1 MKFELDL
8 LLEWWVEWSAKREDS
23 GLGFGSSR
31 FNRLMAAGGLP
42 PKTDFVAILPY
53 GVDGDG
59 IASVM
64 DRAICRLNPNRKQ
77 AIITEYCRVGTQDG
91 KAKALGITRKAYERR
106 LANARLN
113 LTADSAVKKLLK
125 RS

>member
-8 LLEWWVEWSAKREDS
+8 LLEWWAEWSAKRENN
-23 GLGFGSSR
+23 GLGFGCSR
-31 FNRLMAAGGLP
+31 FNRMMAAGDLP

-77 AIITEYCRVGTQDG
+77 AVETEYRRIGTQYA
-91 KAKALGITRKAYERR
+91 KSKALGITQKAYERR

-113 LTADSAVKKLLK
+113 LMADVAVKKLLK
-125 RS
+125 HY

>member
-8 LLEWWVEWSAKREDS
+8 LLEWWAEWSAKREDN
-23 GLGFGSSR
+23 GLGFGCSR
-31 FNRLMAAGGLP
+31 FNRLMAAGNLP
-42 PKTDFVAILPY
+42 PKKDFVAILPY

-77 AIITEYCRVGTQDG
+77 AIMTEYCRVGTQDS

>member
-8 LLEWWVEWSAKREDS
+8 LLEWWADWSAKREDN
-23 GLGFGSSR
+23 GLGFGCSR
-31 FNRLMAAGGLP
+31 FNRLMAAGDLP

-64 DRAICRLNPNRKQ
+64 DRAICRLNPNRRAVVKS
-77 AIITEYCRVGTQDG
+77 EYRDIGTRSD
-91 KAKALGITRKAYERR
+91 KAADLGINLEAYKKR
-106 LANARLN
+106 LKWARQN
-113 LTADSAVKKLLK
+113 LMADDSVKKLLK
-125 RS
+125 RY